1 MRIFLMLLLVVSLG
15 CSSTSSIM
23 PTSDSATKVV
33 QKSTF
38 AQGQIFQLADP
49 ILNLDDGLFKES
61 TKATLALHYPDTK
74 IFYTLDNNEPTSSS
88 QLYDSAIQITQ
99 SGTLKAKAFHP
110 NHLPSNTVAVS
121 FLKIENPISTKSIEV
136 NATPHENYQG
146 QGTKTLFDQK
156 KGSLNFRT
164 SEWLGFKGEDVEI
177 NMTLESEHPIRQLVV
192 STLSDVGSWIFPP
205 AAIEIWAINNGQG
218 DTLIAKKEFLK
229 LEKATIPSL
238 KYLTLDF
245 PTKTLKG
252 LKIIVRNNG
261 LIPDWHDGKG
271 TPAWLF
277 LDEIILQ

>member
-1 MRIFLMLLLVVSLG
+1 MRISLMLLLVVSLG
-15 CSSTSSIM
+15 CSPASSII
-23 PTSDSATKVV
+23 PTSDSTTKVV
-33 QKSTF
+33 QKNTF

-49 ILNLDDGLFKES
+49 VLSLENGLFKES
-61 TKATLALHYPDTK
+61 TKVTLALHYPETK
-74 IFYTLDNNEPTSSS
+74 IYYTLDNSEPTSSS
-88 QLYDSAIQITQ
+88 QLYDSAIQIVQ

-110 NHLPSNTVAVS
+110 NHLPSNIVAVS

-146 QGTKTLFDQK
+146 KGTKTLFDQK

-177 NMTLESEHPIRQLVV
+177 NITLENEHSIKQLVV
-192 STLSDVGSWIFPP
+192 STLRDVGSWIFPP
-205 AAIEIWAINNGQG
+205 AAIEIWMINNGQT
-218 DTLIAKKEFLK
+218 DTLIAKKEFQK
-229 LEKATIPSL
+229 LEKAPPPSL

-245 PTKTLKG
+245 PAKSLKEI
-252 LKIIVRNNG
+252 KIIVRNNG